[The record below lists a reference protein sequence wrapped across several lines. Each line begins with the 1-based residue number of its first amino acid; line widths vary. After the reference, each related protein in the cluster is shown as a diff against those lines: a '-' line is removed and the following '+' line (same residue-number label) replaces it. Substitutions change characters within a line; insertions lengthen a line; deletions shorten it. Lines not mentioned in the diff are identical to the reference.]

1 MQPNH
6 GRKNVNE
13 EYSEMVRRSVRDEA
27 QQLLRQWTA
36 EAQQRQQSFMGNNGA
51 IASSSRTQS
60 SWVDPRT
67 IADED
72 PSGVVWL
79 GADQRGHIQGP
90 FSLNL
95 LRILQYQLGYLAPDF
110 RVWKIGQNQSQSVLL
125 LHLLNN

>member
-6 GRKNVNE
+6 GRKNANE

-36 EAQQRQQSFMGNNGA
+36 EAHQRQQSFMGNNGA
-51 IASSSRTQS
+51 SSSRTQS
-60 SWVDPRT
+60 SWVPRT

-72 PSGVVWL
+72 PSAVVWL
-79 GADQRGHIQGP
+79 GVDHRGHIQGP

-110 RVWKIGQNQSQSVLL
+110 RVWKIGQYPSQSLLL
-125 LHLLNN
+125 LHLLNS